1 VSRLQVEHEL
11 EDKWKDE
18 QARLDEVLVRDS
30 DEVAAARNECE
41 VTVDKVAAER
51 TSSEQETDDR

>member
-41 VTVDKVAAER
+41 VTVDTVAAER